1 MTARIK
7 AAFRISR
14 RYWRRSSAPVRRSS
28 WQPAIAAVQ
37 PERAR
42 ACRRQREDAC
52 STQQLCYSDFA
63 VLHSGVTHG
72 PLWSA
77 EHLTA
82 AHVDDA
88 KNNTRTNRF
97 FAEHKLPPG
106 AGAQLARTTSRAATI
121 AAT

>member
-7 AAFRISR
+7 AFFAALVGASWLPRPSPPHPPDCAQFSPNGRP
-14 RYWRRSSAPVRRSS
+14 PVVANAKMR
-28 WQPAIAAVQ
+28 AA
-37 PERAR
+37 
-42 ACRRQREDAC
+42 
-52 STQQLCYSDFA
+52 TQELCYSDFA

-97 FAEHKLPPG
+97 FPERKLPPG
-106 AGAQLARTTSRAATI
+106 AGAQLADCTSEAATT